1 MNNMK
6 KLMTYIAAG
15 LMALC
20 MNSCLD
26 LDPTSEYTD
35 ENFWKTEDQFDA
47 FHTGLKGQFR
57 NYAYD
62 FVVWGE
68 FRSDIYAGQS
78 FSGESNTYQRIFN
91 NNLDASN
98 SGVSDFGGVYTC
110 INQLNLMIDKANES
124 TVISEAAKNKYL
136 GAAYGMRAF
145 MYFQL
150 LRSYGDVVIYT
161 QHTEGA
167 TLDLNN
173 LSKEQSPAADVLA
186 LIKDDI
192 QKSEEA
198 YNDNYSFTD
207 TDRDTEGRTSWSLAA
222 TKMLKGEVYLWSG
235 KQMGGGEADYRTAK
249 QAYLDVDHAD
259 VDLLDDYASVFSF
272 NNKENKEI
280 IFAIYNGEKEKTLWN
295 GSYSS
300 NLVLKAAKMGAYLFS
315 DPSNPDFFVSISS
328 TDYAKHD
335 GNNFLPINK
344 DMFYDDGENG
354 VWRVWRNGDQRA
366 RATLRDV
373 WNSNGSYA
381 GLLANKYH
389 GTVLT
394 GGNKTSWYDDQ
405 PIYRYADCLLG
416 LAEAEVLLGE
426 DPSEEINW
434 IRERAYGKAYF
445 DAHPEVQY
453 PNDTDTEYY
462 DGNKFVGS
470 DADPEEAVL
479 KERMR
484 ELMFEGKRWYD
495 IRLMDKATKYSSATK
510 DRLLWP
516 IDENALGEN
525 SKLKQ
530 TPGYTKNTA
539 KK

>member
-15 LMALC
+15 LMTLS
-20 MNSCLD
+20 MSSCLD
-26 LDPTSEYTD
+26 LEPTSEYTD
-35 ENFWKTEDQFDA
+35 ANFWKSEDQFDA

-57 NYAYD
+57 NYAYY
-62 FVVWGE
+62 FVEWGE
-68 FRSDIYAGQS
+68 FRSNIYAGTPFTGQS
-78 FSGESNTYQRIFN
+78 ANYERVYNNT
-91 NNLDASN
+91 LDQSEA
-98 SGVSDFGGVYTC
+98 GIDDFGGVYTC
-110 INQLNLMIDKANES
+110 INQLNLIIDKANES
-124 TVISEAAKNKYL
+124 SVISETAKDKYL

-150 LRSYGDVVIYT
+150 LRSYGDVIIYT

-167 TLDLNN
+167 TLDLSNI
-173 LSKEQSPAADVLA
+173 SKGQSPAADVMA

-192 QKSEEA
+192 QKSEDA
-198 YNDNYSFTD
+198 YNGNYSFA
-207 TDRDTEGRTSWSLAA
+207 EGRTSWSLAA

-249 QAYLDVDHAD
+249 QAFLDVDNAD
-259 VDLLDDYASVFSF
+259 VNLLNHYTDVFAFS
-272 NNKENKEI
+272 NKENKEI
-280 IFAIYNGEKEKTLWN
+280 IFAIYNGEKETALWGGQFSN
-295 GSYSS
+295 IMVMPSGKKGSF
-300 NLVLKAAKMGAYLFS
+300 LFS
-315 DPSNPDFFVSISS
+315 DPTNPDFFVSIAS

-335 GNNFLPINK
+335 GQYFMSVNS

-354 VWRVWRNGDQRA
+354 AWRVWRNGDQRA

-373 WNSNGSYA
+373 WNSNGTYA

-389 GTVLT
+389 GTVLS
-394 GGNKTSWYDDQ
+394 GGSTTSWYDDQ

-416 LAEAEVLLGE
+416 LAEAKVLLGE
-426 DPSEEINW
+426 DPAEEINEV
-434 IRERAYGKAYF
+434 RERAYGSEYF
-445 DAHPEVQY
+445 EAHPEVQY
-453 PNDTDTEYY
+453 PNDTDVTFY

-470 DADPEEAVL
+470 DADPVEAVL

-495 IRLMDKATKYSSATK
+495 IRLMDKATQYSTATANK
-510 DRLLWP
+510 LLWP

-525 SKLKQ
+525 SLLKQ
-530 TPGYTKNTA
+530 TPGYETNKGN
-539 KK
+539 

>member
-1 MNNMK
+1 MNYMK

-15 LMALC
+15 FMALT

-57 NYAYD
+57 NYSFEYIE
-62 FVVWGE
+62 WGE
-68 FRSDIYAGQS
+68 FRSNIYAGNPFTGQS
-78 FSGESNTYQRIFN
+78 ANYERFYNNT
-91 NNLDASN
+91 LDQSE

-110 INQLNLMIDKANES
+110 INQLNLMIDKTNES
-124 TVISEAAKNKYL
+124 SVISESAKGKYL

-145 MYFQL
+145 LYFQL

-167 TLDLNN
+167 TLDLSNI
-173 LSKEQSPAADVLA
+173 SQGQSPATDVMA

-192 QKSEEA
+192 QKSEDA
-198 YNDNYSFTD
+198 YNGNYSFS
-207 TDRDTEGRTSWSLAA
+207 EGRTSWSLAA

-235 KQMGGGEADYRTAK
+235 KQMGGGDTDYRTAK
-249 QAYLDVDHAD
+249 QAFLDVDNAD
-259 VDLLDDYASVFSF
+259 VDLLNNFTDVFSF

-280 IFAIYNGEKEKTLWN
+280 IFALYNGEKETALWGGQYSKIMVMPSGKK
-295 GSYSS
+295 GSF
-300 NLVLKAAKMGAYLFS
+300 LFS
-315 DPSNPDFFVSISS
+315 DPDNKNYFVSIAS

-335 GNNFLPINK
+335 GQCFMSINS
-344 DMFYDDGENG
+344 DIFYTKNTEGNKG
-354 VWRVWRNGDQRA
+354 AWRIWRSGDQRA
-366 RATLRDV
+366 RATLRDT
-373 WNSNGSYA
+373 WNSDKTYA

-389 GTVLT
+389 GTVLS
-394 GGNKTSWYDDQ
+394 GGSETSWYDDQ

-416 LAEAEVLLGE
+416 LAEAKVLLGE
-426 DPSEEINW
+426 DPSEEINEV
-434 IRERAYGKAYF
+434 RERAYGKEYF

-453 PNDTDTEYY
+453 PNDTDTAFY

-470 DADPEEAVL
+470 DADPIEAVL
-479 KERMR
+479 KERLR

-495 IRLMDKATKYSSATK
+495 IRLMDKATKYSTATEK
-510 DRLLWP
+510 KLLWP

-530 TPGYTKNTA
+530 TPGYEVN